1 MKYSTYVSAAE
12 RLSLLGQKKK
22 AAEFLAHALKQERK
36 KIDQLNF
43 DILVGEVRPFRDAK
57 FHSAQILRERESNTL
72 MCLFQSESVNT
83 HKICATIRQ
92 NGEVSYSDGNLF
104 LDRKSVRSFEKLL
117 EFLIGYQP
125 DVKKL
130 LDESGIDQK
139 SIRVLNRTF
148 YI

>member
-22 AAEFLAHALKQERK
+22 AAELVSHALKQERK
-36 KIDQLNF
+36 KIDRLNF

-57 FHSAQILRERESNTL
+57 FHSAQVLRERESNTI
-72 MCLFQSESVNT
+72 MCIFQSDSNT
-83 HKICATIRQ
+83 HRICASIRQ
-92 NGEVSYSDGNLF
+92 SGEVVYSDGNLF

-117 EFLIGYQP
+117 EYLIGYQA

-130 LDESGIDQK
+130 LEEAEIDRNT
-139 SIRVLNRTF
+139 IRVMSRTF

>member
-22 AAEFLAHALKQERK
+22 AAELVSHALKQERK

-57 FHSAQILRERESNTL
+57 FHSAQVLRERESNTI
-72 MCLFQSESVNT
+72 MCIFQSDSNT
-83 HKICATIRQ
+83 HRICASIRQ
-92 NGEVSYSDGNLF
+92 NGEVAYSDGNLF
-104 LDRKSVRSFEKLL
+104 LDRKSVKSFEKLL
-117 EFLIGYQP
+117 EYRIGYQA
-125 DVKKL
+125 DVQKL
-130 LDESGIDQK
+130 LQEAEIDRK
-139 SIRVLNRTF
+139 SIRVLSRTF